1 MEKKNPK
8 IFIIILLAIGVSF
21 CLLGAIDYL
30 AGWNKLGSAI
40 PVSGVTFIIVGYIL
54 SFVYKQKTKEV

>member
-8 IFIIILLAIGVSF
+8 IFIIILLTIGVFF

-30 AGWNKLGSAI
+30 AGWDKLGSTI
-40 PVSGVTFIIVGYIL
+40 PVSVVAFIIVAYIL
-54 SFVYKQKTKEV
+54 GITYKQKLKE

>member
-8 IFIIILLAIGVSF
+8 IFIIILLIIGTLF

-30 AGWNKLGSAI
+30 AGWSKLDSI
-40 PVSGVTFIIVGYIL
+40 VPVLGVIFIVVGYIL
-54 SFVYKQKTKEV
+54 GAIYKEKLKE